1 MWDLRT
7 PSGLFFL
14 AVGLILCAVGA
25 INPATRAPLTNVNI
39 DLYVGVSM
47 VLFGGVLL
55 WLARRHS

>member
-14 AVGLILCAVGA
+14 MVGLILCAVGA
-25 INPATRAPLTNVNI
+25 ISPATRAPLTNVNI
-39 DLYVGVSM
+39 DLYVGASM
-47 VLFGGVLL
+47 ILFGGVLL